1 VLTNQLIKHH
11 CEICHRPDKGVD
23 RCPHA
28 IDPRYQCPHDREHKR
43 RIERI
48 KHLGK

>member
-1 VLTNQLIKHH
+1 MLTNQLIKHH

-28 IDPRYQCPHDREHKR
+28 IDKHYPCPKDPERLKR
-43 RIERI
+43 REII
-48 KHLGK
+48 KHIGS